1 MARNQLKK
9 VYQYGFT
16 LIEILVAVTLS
27 VILLAAAS
35 GLFFATLRSD
45 SKKNYV
51 TDLKDT
57 GDYAMSQIEFLLRNA
72 VALERLN
79 PTSPY
84 CTAGMNEIMLRSID
98 NGVTTLYV
106 EDDRIASD
114 SVDLA
119 DGTTIATRYL
129 TGDQLAVSNLSFD
142 CQQSSPNT
150 GTYIKIGFTLTYAST
165 SSQFFGDGGSEHF
178 STTINIRSY

>member
-9 VYQYGFT
+9 IYQHGFT
-16 LIEILVAVTLS
+16 LVEILVAVTLS

-51 TDLKDT
+51 SDLKDT

-72 VALERLN
+72 VALERLE
-79 PTSPY
+79 PTAPY
-84 CTAGMNEIMLRSID
+84 CAPGMNQILFRSID
-98 NGVTTLYV
+98 NGVTILF
-106 EDDRIASD
+106 EEEGRIASE
-114 SVDLA
+114 SVNLGVAGAVD
-119 DGTTIATRYL
+119 TKYL
-129 TGDQLAVSNLSFD
+129 TGDQLTVSNLSFD
-142 CQQSSPNT
+142 CKQSSPNI

-165 SSQFFGDGGSEHF
+165 SSMFFGDGGSENF
-178 STTINIRSY
+178 STTINVRSY